1 MGSNG
6 KRVLLTGLAAV
17 AIGVYA
23 EIGLSAE
30 KEQTNTPVTVA
41 VDKGMKWLVSVQGKD
56 GGWGQDGGETSY
68 VRTGERLESNGNDVA
83 NTAVAA
89 EALLHTGNT
98 LSKGAYRENLQRAV
112 AFIMQ
117 HVEQSP
123 AEGLEVTNLR
133 GTQIQRKLG
142 PYIDTFLSAKL
153 LGELDGNMGNAQ
165 ANARVR
171 QDLQKCVAKIEKNQL
186 KDGSWNIAGAWAP
199 IFGTSLASQSL
210 YVAKAKGVPVTQM
223 AMANVQDYTQKTASG
238 GTGMGGGIGSGSG
251 GGYGPG
257 SGGSI
262 GPGVAGGAV
271 GGVLGGISGSPA
283 AAAPPPPPSTAET
296 VVVTASAPGV
306 YSSAGLSAAPPV
318 FSAPAGLSA
327 SSAGVSLYKRAQE
340 LEQLSRTD
348 KDRKTNAK
356 QIAEIKTQ
364 LSDPRFITG
373 FGSVG
378 GEEFFSYLNISDSLH
393 RAGGPEWERWNAD
406 MKEKVLKMQNE
417 DGTWAGHHC
426 ITGRVAVTSAA
437 ILILVTDREPAVQ
450 LTSAA
455 KR

>member
-1 MGSNG
+1 MGSKG

-41 VDKGMKWLVSVQGKD
+41 VDKGIKWLISVQGKD

-112 AFIMQ
+112 AFVLQ

-123 AEGLEVTNLR
+123 AEGLEVTDLR

-153 LGELDGNMGNAQ
+153 LGELDGNMGSAQ

-210 YVAKAKGVPVTQM
+210 NMAKAKGVPVTEV
-223 AMANVQDYTQKTASG
+223 AMAKVQDYTQKTASG
-238 GTGMGGGIGSGSG
+238 GGYGTGSG
-251 GGYGPG
+251 GGVGTG
-257 SGGSI
+257 TGAGI

-271 GGVLGGISGSPA
+271 GGVLGGILGSSPVA
-283 AAAPPPPPSTAET
+283 AEPPPPPSTAET
-296 VVVTASAPGV
+296 VVVTASAP
-306 YSSAGLSAAPPV
+306 AV
-318 FSAPAGLSA
+318 FSSSGAGYSASAGLSA

-348 KDRKTNAK
+348 QDRKTNAK

-393 RAGGPEWERWNAD
+393 RAGGPEWEMWNAD
-406 MKEKVLKMQNE
+406 MKQKVLKMQNE

-450 LTSAA
+450 LTSAS